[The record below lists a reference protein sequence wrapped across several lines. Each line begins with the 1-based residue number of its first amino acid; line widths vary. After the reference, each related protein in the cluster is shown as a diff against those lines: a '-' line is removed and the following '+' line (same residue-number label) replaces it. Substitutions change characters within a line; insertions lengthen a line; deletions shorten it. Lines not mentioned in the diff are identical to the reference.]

1 MPKRI
6 EAIIGGHGGQGVVLA
21 GQILGKAA
29 AFEGKNVVQTQ
40 SYGAEAR
47 GSLAK
52 SEVIISDSRI
62 GFPAVRKCDVL
73 VAMNQ
78 ESLDN
83 YLPLLKDYGT
93 LIVDS
98 SVEKIPE
105 VKAKTYKVPAAET
118 ARKAFGESLF
128 ANMVILGAL
137 TKITQIVS
145 VESMERSIKESVSEK
160 TLEANLNAFRKG
172 LQLV

>member
-1 MPKRI
+1 MSKRI
-6 EAIIGGHGGQGVVLA
+6 EVIIGGHGGQGVVLA

-52 SEVIISDSRI
+52 SEVIISESRI
-62 GFPAVRKCDVL
+62 GFPAVRRCDVL

-78 ESLDN
+78 ESLDK
-83 YLPLLKDYGT
+83 YLPLLKDDGT

-105 VKAKTYKVPAAET
+105 VKAKAFKLPAVET
-118 ARKAFGESLF
+118 AKKAFGESLF
-128 ANMVILGAL
+128 ANMIILGAL
-137 TKITQIVS
+137 VKITQVVS
-145 VESMERSIKESVSEK
+145 VESMERSIRESVSEK
-160 TLEANLNAFRKG
+160 TLETNLNAFRKG